1 MAVKSESKIGRWSDK
16 LIPALVGAI
25 IVAAFAVGF
34 LYGKVSVYEKT
45 GGSTAAQPAAGAD
58 QAPEAAPTVTR
69 DQVEALFADKSNIV
83 FGDATSDVLFVEF
96 SDSSCPY
103 CHIASGKNP
112 QLNIDADPSGRF
124 KLVSDGGTY
133 EAPVIEMKKLVDEGK
148 AGYVWLYSPGHGNGE
163 LATQAFYCAHEQEAF
178 WPVHDLL
185 MTAEGYTLLNDTVKN
200 DVAQANVL
208 TDFVGS
214 VVDAAKFQSC
224 LEDGTYAARVASDT
238 ALSRQF
244 GVQGT
249 PSFFVNET
257 NFGGAYSYTDI
268 RPTVDALLN

>member
-1 MAVKSESKIGRWSDK
+1 MSAKSEVKKGGFGDK

-45 GGSTAAQPAAGAD
+45 GGTAAAQPAAQAD

-69 DQVEALFADKSNIV
+69 DQVEALFNDNSNIV
-83 FGDATSDVLFVEF
+83 FGDAKKDVLFVEF
-96 SDSSCPY
+96 SDASCPY

-112 QLNIDADPSGRF
+112 QLNIDAGDRF
-124 KLVSDGGTY
+124 KLVADGGTY
-133 EAPVIEMKKLVDEGK
+133 VAPVIEMKKLVDEGK
-148 AGYVWLYSPGHGNGE
+148 AGFVWLYSPGHGNGE
-163 LATQAFYCAHEQEAF
+163 LAAQAFYCAHEQGNF

-185 MTAEGYTLLNDTVKN
+185 MTAEGYTLLNDTVQN
-200 DVAQANVL
+200 DVSKANLL
-208 TDFVGS
+208 TDFVRS
-214 VVDAAKFQSC
+214 VVDASKFQSC

-268 RPTVDALLN
+268 QPTVDGLLN